1 MKLSDKI
8 IFGGDYNPEQWRETP
23 EIWDEDMRLM
33 RLARWNEAT
42 VGVFSFAELEPE
54 EGVFD
59 FSVTDAIF
67 EKAEKNGVKIILST
81 PSGAMPRWMAEKYPE
96 ILRTLEDRR
105 KAVYGRRENHCYT
118 SPVYREK
125 VAEIDRK
132 LSERYGRHPALLA
145 WHISNEFNGECHCPL
160 CREAFCAFLEKK
172 YGTVDRLN
180 AEWWTRF
187 WSHRANS
194 FSEIEP
200 PSSIGETCVHGL
212 TLDWKRFVT
221 AQTADF
227 ARVEI
232 EAVRAFSDRPV
243 TTNLMGFYT
252 GLDYRELSRPFDF
265 ISWDNY
271 PDWGKPEGDEGTAAW
286 IALTHDLM
294 RSMKRENFLLMEST
308 PSHTNWKDINKL
320 YRPGM
325 MRLASL
331 QALAHGSE
339 SVQYFQWRKSRGSS
353 EKMHGAVVDHYGR
366 EDTRVFSEVAAL
378 GEELERLSPLV
389 GSTLR
394 PRVAMIYD
402 WDNVWAL
409 QDLQGMQKKNK
420 QVASALLRQ
429 YLPFWRAGI
438 SCDIIGRRESFE
450 GYSLLVAPM
459 TYLCEEETAKRLAGF
474 VREGGTLVATYA
486 LAQTN
491 ENDLCH
497 LGGFPGAGLCEVFG
511 LRAEELDTLYP
522 EERVE
527 ISALGGSYRAKD
539 YCEVLKPH
547 ADTEILGEYRGEFY
561 AGTPCLT
568 AHAYGKGKAYYIAF
582 RDADGAFSGA
592 FYRRVMR
599 ELGLESPLPEIP
611 DGVSVQVRENEKGE
625 KFFFLLNFSRNEKR
639 LSLGEGFTL
648 LRTGE
653 PLAEAVLPPYGAE
666 VLRK

>member
-232 EAVRAFSDRPV
+232 EAVRAFSDRP
-243 TTNLMGFYT
+243 
-252 GLDYRELSRPFDF
+252 RR
-265 ISWDNY
+265 
-271 PDWGKPEGDEGTAAW
+271 GT
-286 IALTHDLM
+286 
-294 RSMKRENFLLMEST
+294 RGR
-308 PSHTNWKDINKL
+308 
-320 YRPGM
+320 R
-325 MRLASL
+325 
-331 QALAHGSE
+331 
-339 SVQYFQWRKSRGSS
+339 RGS
-353 EKMHGAVVDHYGR
+353 
-366 EDTRVFSEVAAL
+366 
-378 GEELERLSPLV
+378 P
-389 GSTLR
+389 
-394 PRVAMIYD
+394 
-402 WDNVWAL
+402 
-409 QDLQGMQKKNK
+409 
-420 QVASALLRQ
+420 
-429 YLPFWRAGI
+429 
-438 SCDIIGRRESFE
+438 
-450 GYSLLVAPM
+450 
-459 TYLCEEETAKRLAGF
+459 
-474 VREGGTLVATYA
+474 
-486 LAQTN
+486 
-491 ENDLCH
+491 
-497 LGGFPGAGLCEVFG
+497 
-511 LRAEELDTLYP
+511 
-522 EERVE
+522 
-527 ISALGGSYRAKD
+527 
-539 YCEVLKPH
+539 
-547 ADTEILGEYRGEFY
+547 
-561 AGTPCLT
+561 
-568 AHAYGKGKAYYIAF
+568 
-582 RDADGAFSGA
+582 
-592 FYRRVMR
+592 
-599 ELGLESPLPEIP
+599 
-611 DGVSVQVRENEKGE
+611 
-625 KFFFLLNFSRNEKR
+625 
-639 LSLGEGFTL
+639 
-648 LRTGE
+648 
-653 PLAEAVLPPYGAE
+653 
-666 VLRK
+666 